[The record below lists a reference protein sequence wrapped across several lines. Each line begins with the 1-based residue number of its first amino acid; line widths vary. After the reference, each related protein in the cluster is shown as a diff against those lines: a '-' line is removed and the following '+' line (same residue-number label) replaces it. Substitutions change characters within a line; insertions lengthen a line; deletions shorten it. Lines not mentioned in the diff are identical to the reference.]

1 MSKSESFQF
10 NFPKLR
16 QLAKDI
22 RDATRRER
30 CGAQCVCEQS
40 CPCKQDPCKQE
51 RRFNWD
57 DFDLDTFLENC
68 ERARQIFEAE
78 ERRLE

>member
-1 MSKSESFQF
+1 MTNPTSFQF
-10 NFPKLR
+10 IFPKLR

-22 RDATRRER
+22 REATRR
-30 CGAQCVCEQS
+30 
-40 CPCKQDPCKQE
+40 E

-57 DFDLDTFLENC
+57 DFDLDKFFEDC

-78 ERRLE
+78 ERRRREAEYA

>member
-1 MSKSESFQF
+1 MTNHIPFQF

-22 RDATRRER
+22 REATRR
-30 CGAQCVCEQS
+30 
-40 CPCKQDPCKQE
+40 E

-57 DFDLDTFLENC
+57 EFDLDQFFDDC
-68 ERARQIFEAE
+68 ERARLIFEAE
-78 ERRLE
+78 ERRQREAEDAL